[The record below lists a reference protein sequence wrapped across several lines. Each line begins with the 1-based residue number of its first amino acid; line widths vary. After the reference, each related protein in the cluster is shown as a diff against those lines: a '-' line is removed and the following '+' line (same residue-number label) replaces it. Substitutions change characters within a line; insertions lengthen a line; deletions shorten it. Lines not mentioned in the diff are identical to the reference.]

1 MAPAVP
7 SQVIRVT
14 MFKLLSSEQVGIA
27 VSGYQE
33 LAKSHSRNG
42 KPYILSL
49 EAGPTYDDARNQGF
63 TFVSKTVFKNREDHD
78 FYDKDCPAHKKFKQ
92 MMSDKGINTLQQ
104 GLMTV
109 FYTPAVTNYIQTEE
123 AQSAPV
129 LKE

>member
-1 MAPAVP
+1 MAATFP

-33 LAKSHSRNG
+33 LAKSQSRNG
-42 KPYILSL
+42 KPYILSM
-49 EAGPTYDDARNQGF
+49 EAGPTYDDARNRGF
-63 TFVSKTVFKNREDHD
+63 TFVSKTVFKNRDDHD

-92 MMSDKGINTLQQ
+92 MMSDRGINTLEQ

-109 FYTPAVTNYIQTEE
+109 FYTPAVTNYIQEE
-123 AQSAPV
+123 EPKSAPA
-129 LKE
+129 LEE